1 MASAS
6 AASLYTTLE
15 IKKEDKVVDLK
26 AKTVRFDYFESLYS
40 PVVTANMVFLDAGG
54 SVDDKRGQKKV
65 GIKDGLP
72 ITGLEEVSVMIETK
86 YGKIDYKKTPFKVS
100 KAPIL
105 DQESNRQTVLL
116 SLTGP
121 TEVKNSEVPNFKKY
135 TGRISDNVKKILT
148 EELELSDSEITID
161 PTRNGYNFLGKGRGV
176 LNIVLDMCKR
186 SIPVSGDP
194 GYFFYQTQ
202 DGYNYRSIDGLL
214 AQEPK
219 ETYTFSG
226 ALKSGSDND
235 NNDFKIVSAPIT
247 TKDQDVLD
255 ALKSGTY
262 ISRNIFFDPRTF
274 QYQELVFNIGKSGKP
289 KKTLG
294 GEVPF
299 AKDVKSFT
307 KTNRH
312 TLDVGSLDS
321 YVSEGVNNDPREWQA
336 KSVMRYNLLH
346 SQIMNIQVPC
356 NASLR
361 AGDIINVEI
370 ESMSEDKELGFADE
384 QQSGKYLILHLC
396 HHFDTNKS
404 YTSMTL
410 VRDTYGKHTSKD

>member
-1 MASAS
+1 M
-6 AASLYTTLE
+6 
-15 IKKEDKVVDLK
+15 
-26 AKTVRFDYFESLYS
+26 
-40 PVVTANMVFLDAGG
+40 G
-54 SVDDKRGQKKV
+54 
-65 GIKDGLP
+65 
-72 ITGLEEVSVMIETK
+72 
-86 YGKIDYKKTPFKVS
+86 
-100 KAPIL
+100 
-105 DQESNRQTVLL
+105 
-116 SLTGP
+116 
-121 TEVKNSEVPNFKKY
+121 
-135 TGRISDNVKKILT
+135 
-148 EELELSDSEITID
+148 LSDSEITID

-294 GEVPF
+294 GEIPF